1 MKYLF
6 DLSLHFLNSSHEMV
20 TMKKIAITITLL
32 LSLINL
38 YAQSES
44 SHMKDDANLDLIV
57 GKCER
62 IELQKGEFGN
72 YFIEEYKNYKPD
84 RELLENIK
92 NKFFNCSITIVL
104 GTWCH
109 DSQEQVPRFIK
120 ILDDVDYNTNY
131 LEVICV
137 DKEKIAGDY
146 DISALNIEK
155 VPTFIFYKNDKEVG
169 RIIETPSN
177 TLEIDVNNIVNK

>member
-1 MKYLF
+1 
-6 DLSLHFLNSSHEMV
+6 MV
-20 TMKKIAITITLL
+20 TMKKITITITLV

-38 YAQSES
+38 IAQSDS
-44 SHMKDDANLDLIV
+44 SHIKDDANLDLIV

-62 IELQKGEFGN
+62 IELQKDELGN
-72 YFIEEYKNYKPD
+72 YFFEEYRNYETN

-92 NKFFNCSITIVL
+92 NKIFNCSITIVL

-109 DSQEQVPRFIK
+109 DSQEQVPSFIK
-120 ILDDVDYNTNY
+120 ILDNVDYNTNY

-137 DKEKIAGDY
+137 DKEKTAGDY
-146 DISALNIEK
+146 DIYALNIER
-155 VPTFIFYKNDKEVG
+155 VPTFIFYKNDKEKG

-177 TLEIDVNNIVNK
+177 TLEIDIYNILIK